1 MSCPIDFTSIALNFH
16 ANEPIMSFYEKISA
30 KAEHNEIL
38 FHLGKATQLSLLKLK
53 GMTRFGRSGVIKDY
67 FNSHPIRKV
76 QLGSGLK
83 LLEGWLNTDCSLFFK
98 SKCFLDV
105 TRRFPFEDKSVD
117 YVFTEHLI
125 EHLVYPEGLAMLR
138 ESFRVL
144 KPGGSIRV
152 ACPDLRAIIGLYAA
166 EKTEAQKQ
174 YIKTSVDNSLPHIRI
189 YKESFVINNAVR
201 NWGHKFIYDEETLAA
216 ALESAGFTGVTRFN
230 PCESNDPNLQNLE
243 SHGPGYEAKDFET
256 QVLQAKRP
264 A

>member
-1 MSCPIDFTSIALNFH
+1 MSLL
-16 ANEPIMSFYEKISA
+16 SFYEKIAS

-53 GMTRFGRSGVIKDY
+53 GFVSFGRSGVIRDY
-67 FNSHPIRKV
+67 LNTHPVRKL

-83 LLEGWLNTDCSLFFK
+83 LLDGWLNSDCSLVFK

-105 TRRFPFEDKSVD
+105 TARFPLEDKSFD
-117 YVFTEHLI
+117 YVYTEHLI
-125 EHLVYPEGLAMLR
+125 EHLTYLEGLSLLR

-152 ACPDLRAIIGLYAA
+152 ACPDLRIIVGLYAP

-174 YIKTSVDNSLPHIRI
+174 YIKSSVDASLPHIRI
-189 YKESFVINNAVR
+189 YKESFVINNDVR
-201 NWGHKFIYDEETLAA
+201 NWGHKFLYDEETLAA
-216 ALESAGFTGVTRFN
+216 ALESAGFTEVKRFK
-230 PCESNDPNLQNLE
+230 PAESNDPNLQNLE
-243 SHGPGYEAKDFET
+243 SHGPGNEGKYFIT
-256 QVLQAKRP
+256 LVLQAKRP